1 MTTIRPATLEHVP
14 ALGYVHVNTSHVFE
28 GSLV

>member
-14 ALGYVHVNTSHVFE
+14 ALGYVRVKTSHVFE
-28 GSLV
+28 GSLF